1 MKGLTNR
8 HQWDGDMLRVILN
21 LIRNPVARDLV
32 KGNVDRD
39 VVFLEEVLVLNI
51 FAIEVMGMRVY
62 STIVIHIGLTLR
74 IVILNV
80 RLIRLGSIRSR
91 SWIEP

>member
-1 MKGLTNR
+1 MR
-8 HQWDGDMLRVILN
+8 RVILN

-80 RLIRLGSIRSR
+80 RLIRLGSIRSC